1 MTRLKIAVIV
11 GSAHQASLNR
21 LLALALTRLASHEME
36 FDWVSIHDLPLFD
49 QDRLDHAFPDAAER
63 LKEQIRRA
71 DGLLILTP
79 EHNRSIS
86 AMLKNAIDWA
96 SRPFGASV
104 WAGKPAAIAG
114 ASYGRIGTA
123 AAQQHLRAVLGCLDV
138 AVMGQPEA
146 FIHLVPGLITPE
158 GDVTN
163 DDTRIFLQ
171 GYMDQFERW
180 ARRFT
185 DTTDITP

>member
-1 MTRLKIAVIV
+1 MARLRVAVIV
-11 GSAHQASLNR
+11 GSARQASLNR
-21 LLALALTRLASHEME
+21 LLAFALTRLAKHDIE
-36 FDWVSIHDLPLFD
+36 FEWLKIGDLPLFD
-49 QDRLDHAFPDAAER
+49 QELLDEGVPVEVER
-63 LKEQIRRA
+63 LKGAIRRA
-71 DGLLILTP
+71 DALLFLTP

-123 AAQQHLRAVLGCLDV
+123 AAQQHLRAILGCLDI

-146 FIHLVPGLITPE
+146 FIHLYPGLITPE
-158 GDVTN
+158 GEVT
-163 DDTRIFLQ
+163 DEETRLFLQ
-171 GYMDQFERW
+171 RYMDQFDKWVSRFAG
-180 ARRFT
+180 ARSAVA
-185 DTTDITP
+185 

>member
-11 GSAHQASLNR
+11 GSAHQSSLNR
-21 LLALALTRLASHEME
+21 LLALALTRLASHEIE

-49 QDRLDHAFPDAAER
+49 QDRLDHGFPDAAER

-71 DGLLILTP
+71 HGLLILTP

-163 DDTRIFLQ
+163 DDTRTFLQ

-180 ARRFT
+180 VRRFT